1 MKGAAKD
8 KIRIYWYKTLKITSN
23 TRGNKEEKLIVHH
36 AHILSIYK
44 DKTNNL
50 FDIVTLRHCRNMV
63 IIYVPQCSAK
73 SLLCHCRVCKHGALI
88 DWCGRTESRLAFI
101 SWRDIRHRLFDL
113 MWSRLTQQIIW
124 KDILRFNSTKYYVI
138 FAVRNAWW
146 CFVIDMLLSTT
157 YRILSSTIWK
167 HFTHQERA
175 IKEIVH
181 SFRGK

>member
-23 TRGNKEEKLIVHH
+23 TRGNKEEKLILHH

-73 SLLCHCRVCKHGALI
+73 SLLCHCHVCKHGALI
-88 DWCGRTESRLAFI
+88 DWCGGRTESRLAFI
-101 SWRDIRHRLFDL
+101 SWRDTTSII
-113 MWSRLTQQIIW
+113 WPSVISSCSAIIW
-124 KDILRFNSTKYYVI
+124 KDIKRFNATKYYVI
-138 FAVRNAWW
+138 FAVRKSRLN
-146 CFVIDMLLSTT
+146 I
-157 YRILSSTIWK
+157 
-167 HFTHQERA
+167 
-175 IKEIVH
+175 
-181 SFRGK
+181 